1 MAAEGSGGEPHA
13 DSAWMPR
20 DPVPPP
26 PGTAGETVPG
36 YTDLVEIGRGGESV
50 VYRARDARLNR
61 EVAIK
66 VLLVDDATT
75 VSRFQREVEITV
87 SLGRQ
92 HPNIMTVLATGTTA
106 SGRPAIVMD
115 YYERGSLDHR
125 LHAQGP
131 VPAPEVVAIG
141 TVLADAL
148 SFAHAHGVLHRDVK
162 PQNVMVLPT
171 SYVLGD
177 FGIARL
183 AGSEHTASA
192 ERFTY
197 RHASPQILDG
207 HAPTV
212 ADDVWSLGSTMFTL
226 LDGRPPFASDDPD
239 DDTALAYLRRARTE
253 PHRQLAVTDA
263 NAGLVAVVERALH
276 KDPAER
282 WPDAA
287 AMRDALEDLR
297 ASLRAWAP
305 ESSARDATHERAAV
319 AVPAAVPAD
328 RPVDQPVDLVE
339 PGPVALSVLSHAP
352 QPSAG
357 APGRGLDLDRDA
369 APTAHGLGGDPG
381 AEVLPGTDADADQP
395 RRGKR
400 RLALTL
406 GIVAAVV
413 GITLGIV
420 GQALRDDGNGDG
432 GRDGAAPPVGSG
444 GTNDIP
450 TLDPGDAGK
459 VQPPKFNPAI
469 SPVLTNFADDG
480 TTVTLT
486 WGDRTGGQVRFNVV
500 QTRPTRAIVKVLL
513 DPGTTSYTITGV
525 DPDVTDLCYT
535 VIAVSLDGEQAAAKA
550 PRCRS

>member
-1 MAAEGSGGEPHA
+1 MAGEVSGGDPHA
-13 DSAWMPR
+13 DRAWMP
-20 DPVPPP
+20 PEPAAPEP
-26 PGTAGETVPG
+26 STAAESVPG

-50 VYRARDARLNR
+50 VYRARDSRLNR
-61 EVAIK
+61 DVAIK

-92 HPNIMTVLATGTTA
+92 HPNIMTVLATGTTT

-125 LHAQGP
+125 LHERGP

-171 SYVLGD
+171 SYVLAD

-183 AGSEHTASA
+183 VDSEHTASA

-207 HAPTV
+207 HPPTA
-212 ADDVWSLGSTMFTL
+212 ADDVWSLGSTLFTL

-253 PHRQLAVTDA
+253 PHRPLPVTDA
-263 NAGLVAVVERALH
+263 NAGLVEVIGRALR

-305 ESSARDATHERAAV
+305 EASPPPAPAEAARPDATRERPAEP
-319 AVPAAVPAD
+319 VPTPVPTPAT
-328 RPVDQPVDLVE
+328 PPAE
-339 PGPVALSVLSHAP
+339 PAPVALSVLSHAP
-352 QPSAG
+352 
-357 APGRGLDLDRDA
+357 DA
-369 APTAHGLGGDPG
+369 APVRDAEPTARGIGDAARDPG
-381 AEVLPGTDADADQP
+381 AEVLPGDDEP
-395 RRGKR
+395 RRSRG
-400 RLALTL
+400 RLALVLAAVAVVVGLAL
-406 GIVAAVV
+406 GIA
-413 GITLGIV
+413 
-420 GQALRDDGNGDG
+420 GQALRGGDDS
-432 GRDGAAPPVGSG
+432 PPPRA
-444 GTNDIP
+444 GTTTDLP
-450 TLDPGDAGK
+450 TLGSEDAGK
-459 VQPPKFNPAI
+459 VQPPKYNPAI
-469 SPVLTNFADDG
+469 SPVLTKFDDGG
-480 TTVTLT
+480 TTVALT
-486 WGDRTGGQVRFNVV
+486 WADKSGGQARFQVV
-500 QTRPTRAIVKVLL
+500 QTLPTRAIVELLL

-525 DPDVTDLCYT
+525 DPDEKELCYT
-535 VIAVSLDGEQAAAKA
+535 VVAVSLDGEQGAAKEA
-550 PRCRS
+550 LCRR

>member
-1 MAAEGSGGEPHA
+1 MAGEVSGGDPH
-13 DSAWMPR
+13 DDRAWMPA
-20 DPVPPP
+20 DPAPPGPPP
-26 PGTAGETVPG
+26 AAESLAG

-50 VYRARDARLNR
+50 VYRARDTRLHR
-61 EVAIK
+61 DVAIK

-75 VSRFQREVEITV
+75 VSRFEREVEITV

-125 LHAQGP
+125 LHEQGP
-131 VPAPEVVAIG
+131 VPAPDVVAIG

-207 HAPTV
+207 HPPTA
-212 ADDVWSLGSTMFTL
+212 ADDIWSLGSTLFTL
-226 LDGRPPFASDDPD
+226 LDGRPPFAADDPD

-253 PHRQLAVTDA
+253 PHRPLAATGA
-263 NAGLVAVVERALH
+263 PAGLVAVVERALR
-276 KDPAER
+276 KDPEER

-297 ASLRAWAP
+297 VSLRAWAP
-305 ESSARDATHERAAV
+305 EAGPVSPVGPGPRERRDDTAER
-319 AVPAAVPAD
+319 PAAPA
-328 RPVDQPVDLVE
+328 PEPASPEHSEQPQPSAPSAPVE

-352 QPSAG
+352 G
-357 APGRGLDLDRDA
+357 AAPARDA
-369 APTAHGLGGDPG
+369 EPTAHGVDDGGSRPE
-381 AEVLPGTDADADQP
+381 AEVLPGADEP
-395 RRGKR
+395 RPRGR
-400 RLALTL
+400 RIALALGVVATIVGVGL
-406 GIVAAVV
+406 GIAA
-413 GITLGIV
+413 
-420 GQALRDDGNGDG
+420 QALRSDGDDPPER
-432 GRDGAAPPVGSG
+432 RDE
-444 GTNDIP
+444 GTTALP
-450 TLDPGDAGK
+450 TLDPSQGGS
-459 VQPPKFNPAI
+459 VQPPKYNPAI
-469 SPVLTNFADDG
+469 SPVLRNLADGG
-480 TTVTLT
+480 TTLTLT
-486 WGDRTGGQVRFNVV
+486 WADRTGGQAWFTVV
-500 QTRPTRAIVKVLL
+500 QTRPTRAILKQLL

-525 DPDVTDLCYT
+525 DPDATDLCYT
-535 VIAVSLDGEQAAAKA
+535 VIVTTLDGELAAAQA
-550 PRCRS
+550 PRCRT

>member
-1 MAAEGSGGEPHA
+1 MAGEVSGGDPHA
-13 DSAWMPR
+13 DRAWMPAE
-20 DPVPPP
+20 PPASGPPP
-26 PGTAGETVPG
+26 TAAESLAG

-50 VYRARDARLNR
+50 VYRARDTRLNR
-61 EVAIK
+61 DVAIK

-115 YYERGSLDHR
+115 HYERGSLDHR
-125 LHAQGP
+125 LHESGP
-131 VPAPEVVAIG
+131 VPAPDVVAIG

-162 PQNVMVLPT
+162 PQNVLVLPT
-171 SYVLGD
+171 SYVLAD

-207 HAPTV
+207 HPPT
-212 ADDVWSLGSTMFTL
+212 ASDDIWSLGSTLFTL

-253 PHRQLAVTDA
+253 PHRPLVVTDA
-263 NAGLVAVVERALH
+263 NAGLVAVVERALR

-305 ESSARDATHERAAV
+305 EAGTTAPAPVPREPRERRDDTAERPAPPPAP
-319 AVPAAVPAD
+319 VPAPEPE
-328 RPVDQPVDLVE
+328 PVAE

-352 QPSAG
+352 GSAEV
-357 APGRGLDLDRDA
+357 RDA
-369 APTAHGLGGDPG
+369 EPTAHGIDGDGRGPEG
-381 AEVLPGTDADADQP
+381 EVLPGSEAP
-395 RRGKR
+395 RPRKR
-400 RLALTL
+400 RIALALGVVATIVGVSL
-406 GIVAAVV
+406 GIAA
-413 GITLGIV
+413 
-420 GQALRDDGNGDG
+420 QALRSDGDDPPQR
-432 GRDGAAPPVGSG
+432 RDQGS
-444 GTNDIP
+444 TALP
-450 TLDPGDAGK
+450 TLDPSSGGT
-459 VQPPKFNPAI
+459 VQPPKYNPAI
-469 SPVLTNFADDG
+469 SPVLRSLKDEG
-480 TTVTLT
+480 TTLTLT
-486 WGDRTGGQVRFNVV
+486 WADRTGGEASFTVV
-500 QTRPTRAIVKVLL
+500 QTRPVRAILGQLL
-513 DPGTTSYTITGV
+513 TAGTTTYTITGV
-525 DPDVTDLCYT
+525 DPDAKDLCYT
-535 VIAVSLDGEQAAAKA
+535 VIATTLDGELAAAKA